1 MRAVAVLLRCVSL
14 PMWLAVAGCTT
25 TTIDES
31 RVAPVAIGAGER
43 VVVLGR
49 RHSSDYETEPAF
61 VRCVGRGIAGAGAT
75 VLPELEFM
83 NRFYPWFEPRTAPMS
98 LKRFEALMRMPAFA
112 ARMHET
118 GLRYIVWVDG
128 HTETV
133 DKAGSV
139 SCAIGPGGGGCIGFG
154 TWDDQSKY
162 EASVWDLK
170 QTRSIAT
177 ISAEAEGTS
186 YMPALI
192 VPVPLIAR
200 VRASA
205 CEGIGVQLRQLFARP

>member
-1 MRAVAVLLRCVSL
+1 MGGAMVRLRHTVLLASL
-14 PMWLAVAGCTT
+14 LAAGCTT

-31 RVAPVAIGAGER
+31 RVAPVAIGKAER

-61 VRCVGRGIAGAGAT
+61 VRCVGRGIAATGAN

-98 LKRFEALMRMPAFA
+98 LKRFEVLMQMPAFA
-112 ARMHET
+112 ARMNET
-118 GLRYIVWVDG
+118 GLRYIVWIDG
-128 HTETV
+128 RTETV
-133 DKAGSV
+133 DRAGSV

-154 TWDDQSKY
+154 TWEDESKY

-170 QTRSIAT
+170 QAQSIAT
-177 ISAEAEGTS
+177 ISAESEGTS

-200 VRASA
+200 VRAAA
-205 CEGIGVQLRQLFARP
+205 CEALSAQLRQLFSAP